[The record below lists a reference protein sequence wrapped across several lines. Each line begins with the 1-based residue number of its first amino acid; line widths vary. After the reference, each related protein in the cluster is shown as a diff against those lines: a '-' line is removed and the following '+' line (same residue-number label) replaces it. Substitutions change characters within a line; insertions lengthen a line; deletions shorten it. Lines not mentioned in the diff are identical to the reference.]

1 LAFPLHWTKKK
12 VMHPQYALAF
22 SDLYAGLTHWKMWG
36 RLGWGEIRRRY
47 HRTTFGPFWGTMS
60 LATLVF
66 TLGFVWSNLFA
77 NTINNYMVY
86 LSASAITWMLIS
98 GFVIDGCVIFTVPQ
112 NLITSVNFPYSVLVP
127 AVVWRNL
134 IVFLHNITIFVF
146 VAIIWGTSI
155 SHNSLLVIPG
165 LILVSLNGAWIG
177 FLLGLACAR
186 YRDITPLIT
195 SLMQIAMLVTPVY
208 WSRDSLRG
216 GRWVQGLVDY
226 NPFYHLLEIVRE
238 PLWGI
243 APASSS
249 WLVAIV
255 MAIVGWGI
263 AVFAF
268 ASFRRW
274 IPFWM

>member
-1 LAFPLHWTKKK
+1 MK
-12 VMHPQYALAF
+12 PQYALAAG
-22 SDLYAGLTHWKMWG
+22 DLYAGFTNWKMWS

-47 HRTTFGPFWGTMS
+47 HRTTFGPFWGTLS
-60 LATLVF
+60 LGTLVF
-66 TLGFVWSNLFA
+66 TLGFVWANLFA
-77 NTINNYMVY
+77 NAVNNYMVY
-86 LSASAITWMLIS
+86 LSASAVTWMLIS
-98 GFVIDGCVIFTVPQ
+98 AAFIDGCVIFTTAQ

-134 IVFLHNITIFVF
+134 IVFLHNIAIFVV
-146 VAIIWGTSI
+146 VAVIWGVTV
-155 SHNSLLVIPG
+155 NGYTLLVAPG
-165 LILVSLNGAWIG
+165 LLLVSLNAGWIG
-177 FLLGLACAR
+177 LVLGLACAR
-186 YRDITPLIT
+186 YRDIAPLVT

-216 GRWVQGLVDY
+216 DRWALALVDY

-243 APASSS
+243 APASAS
-249 WLVAIV
+249 WLVAIA
-255 MAIVGWGI
+255 MAIVGWSI
-263 AVFAF
+263 ALYVF